1 MTKDRQP
8 LFVQVYE
15 GNMWQA
21 GLLQSMLRDAGME
34 AVLKDEIMGNTNP
47 WWAAPGGAGAVKVL
61 VLSEDG
67 AAAAAI
73 VKDFEQTQSHD

>member
-21 GLLQSMLRDAGME
+21 GLLQSMLRDTGIE
-34 AVLKDEIMGNTNP
+34 AVLKDQIMGNTNP

-61 VLSEDG
+61 VLSKDAP
-67 AAAAAI
+67 AAVAI
-73 VKDFEQTQSHD
+73 VKDFEQTQT